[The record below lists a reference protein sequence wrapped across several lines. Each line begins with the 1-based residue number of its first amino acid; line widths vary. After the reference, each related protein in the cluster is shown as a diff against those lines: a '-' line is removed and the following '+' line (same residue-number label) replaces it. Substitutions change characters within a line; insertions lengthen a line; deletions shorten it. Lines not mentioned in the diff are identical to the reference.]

1 MISNKEKSFLSA
13 VVYLHNNETLI
24 QETLKKIYDLLND
37 NFEKFE
43 IICVDDYSTDG
54 SVSQIKNFA
63 QKISNPVFTIINMS
77 IYQGIELSLNA
88 GVDMA
93 IGDFVFEF
101 DSLDIDYP
109 LATIMEVYN
118 RSLKGYDIV
127 TASPGY
133 SKNLSSFLFY
143 TLFNIQ
149 AKRKYKI
156 RAESFRIL
164 SRRAIN
170 RVHGLNVDVP
180 YRKAI
185 LANCGL
191 DMDII
196 LYKQIHID
204 YSRQGRENIENRINS
219 ALSSLILFTDIA
231 YKISLIFTVAMLI
244 VSLAVGGYALSL
256 YFGQEKPIEGW
267 TTTML
272 FLSIGFIGIFLVF
285 AIVIKYL
292 SIIIDLV
299 FKKQKYLV
307 SSVEKISK

>member
-13 VVYLHNNETLI
+13 VIYIHNNETLI
-24 QETLKKIYDLLND
+24 QDTLKKIYDILNA

-43 IICVDDYSTDG
+43 IICVDDCSTDG

-63 QKISNPVFTIINMS
+63 HKISNPVFTIIKMS
-77 IYQGIELSLNA
+77 ICQGLELSLNA

-109 LATIMEVYN
+109 LTTIMEVHS

-133 SKNLSSFLFY
+133 SNNLSSFLFY

-180 YRKAI
+180 YRKAV

-191 DMDII
+191 DMDIVS
-196 LYKQIHID
+196 YKQIPID
-204 YSRQGRENIENRINS
+204 YSKQGRENRGNRINT

-231 YKISLIFTVAMLI
+231 YKISLILTLVMLVI
-244 VSLAVGGYALSL
+244 CLAVGGYALGM

-272 FLSIGFIGIFLVF
+272 FLSIGFMGIFLVF
-285 AIVIKYL
+285 VIVIKYL
-292 SIIIDLV
+292 SIIVDLV

-307 SSVEKISK
+307 SSIEKINK